1 MARRLGTLT
10 QWPRE
15 WMGSLEVW
23 PFYLF
28 FMCLRFF
35 FFPLFVS
42 GSEMKDAMLF

>member
-1 MARRLGTLT
+1 MATRMDGQLGG
-10 QWPRE
+10 
-15 WMGSLEVW
+15 MA
-23 PFYLF
+23 FYLF